1 MVFKKKL
8 YKLNPQNES
17 PELIKAHITRRKTR
31 AVKITPRS
39 NERKVR
45 EMFSKQVSSTLIG
58 LWFLVGEHLRLGS
71 WDLLKG
77 WTAGGDNDIAP
88 RMAMQMVHESAL
100 CVTGIRSRHSLCHQG
115 FELINGLPYLVSDQ
129 GIHELLDKHTIAE
142 ALQLQ
147 LNLGQLRQINGHYK
161 GDLLA
166 LDPHRIPTHSQ
177 RIMPKKKKLPKEPSK
192 KVLQTFFAIDVK
204 TGQPLGLSIGS
215 SGKTATKASV
225 ELLEMIDKILFQPP
239 YTKSSRLI
247 LADTEHFTIE
257 LLKYIKQKTA
267 FDILVPAPYSVK
279 IQKIIKELDYQKMWA
294 GYAIAQTDYKF
305 YEEKENFILLAE
317 RNGEIPSQYKYK
329 AFISTTDQSAFKML
343 TEDYDKRWTIEEFF
357 NFEGKM
363 GWDRASTM
371 NLNIRFGKMSL
382 ALIAQAAAYQFRQK
396 LPAPYKQWTAKTLA
410 DNLFHGIDGD
420 LKINNDTIVVTMYNV
435 PRELNLKQ
443 HYENLPNILETEGV
457 DPRIPW
463 LYNLKVDFRFK

>member
-8 YKLNPQNES
+8 YKLNPQDEP
-17 PELIKAHITRRKTR
+17 PELIRTHITKRKTKT
-31 AVKITPRS
+31 VKITPRS

-45 EMFSKQVSSTLIG
+45 EMFSKRVSGTSVG
-58 LWFLVGEHLRLGS
+58 LWFLVSEHLRLGS

-77 WTAGGDNDIAP
+77 WTASGDNDIAP

-115 FELINGLPYLVSDQ
+115 FELINGLPYLVSDHS
-129 GIHELLDKHTIAE
+129 IHELLDKHTIAE
-142 ALQLQ
+142 AFQLQ

-204 TGQPLGLSIGS
+204 TGQPLGLTIGS

-225 ELLEMIDKILFQPP
+225 ELLEITDKILFQPP
-239 YTKSSRLI
+239 HTKPSGLI
-247 LADTEHFTIE
+247 LADTEHFTVE
-257 LLKYIKQKTA
+257 LLKYIKQKTS
-267 FDILVPAPYSVK
+267 FDILVPAPNYVK
-279 IQKIIKELDYQKMWA
+279 IQKIIKGLDYQKMWA

-305 YEEKENFILLAE
+305 NEEKQSFNLLAE
-317 RNGEIPSQYKYK
+317 RNGEIPSQYQYK
-329 AFISTTDQSAFKML
+329 AFISTTDQSALKML
-343 TEDYDKRWTIEEFF
+343 TEEYDKRWTIEEFF
-357 NFEGKM
+357 NFEGAM
-363 GWDRASTM
+363 GWNRASTM

-410 DNLFHGIDGD
+410 DNIFHGIDGD
-420 LKINNDTIVVTMYNV
+420 LRVIDDTIVVTLYNV
-435 PRELNLKQ
+435 SEELNLKR
-443 HYENLPNILETEGV
+443 HYENLPYILETEGV
-457 DPRIPW
+457 DPRVPW